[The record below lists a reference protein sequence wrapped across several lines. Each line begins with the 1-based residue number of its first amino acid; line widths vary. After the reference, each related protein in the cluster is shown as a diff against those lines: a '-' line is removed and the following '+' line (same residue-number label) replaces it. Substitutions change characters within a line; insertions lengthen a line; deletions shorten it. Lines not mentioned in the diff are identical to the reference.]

1 MHFLFVSLV
10 IFPFLVQSVCGGGV
24 AVLLFWTRL
33 PLYSSLFPSI
43 LHLVFGLGRSDDLQS
58 FPHGLYSSSEY
69 TGEGGTK
76 MGRRFWSGPSW
87 NLGGRWAGV
96 AFERIAYS
104 PMLDWYMVPPEFDVV
119 LLFVVGLLVV
129 SWSDAVAWQL

>member
-1 MHFLFVSLV
+1 
-10 IFPFLVQSVCGGGV
+10 
-24 AVLLFWTRL
+24 
-33 PLYSSLFPSI
+33 
-43 LHLVFGLGRSDDLQS
+43 
-58 FPHGLYSSSEY
+58 
-69 TGEGGTK
+69 
-76 MGRRFWSGPSW
+76 
-87 NLGGRWAGV
+87 V